1 MQLPDHGA
9 NPTYFVEAL
18 GLQMKENS
26 IDFSVNTNPLG
37 PPSFI
42 KENWLSYFSE
52 IEKYPDPKAMVL
64 KEIIAKQNDVDLNQV
79 VVGNGAAEIIF
90 LLAHVFREK
99 HVLIVEPTF
108 SEYRQACE
116 NHFCRVDSIT
126 LSPETNWALQ
136 PDMISKKLQSSD
148 LVFICNPNNP
158 TGVQYRKE
166 LLEKIIKEAKLA
178 NVVVV
183 IDEAFFD
190 FSLHQESVVP
200 LLHQYDNLVVLRSVT
215 KMYAIA
221 GIRLGYALSSEK
233 LVSSITRWQHP
244 WNTNQLAQ
252 QIGSRC
258 LLDLQFAKNTARYIA
273 EERNRLKRKL
283 VELEYSIS
291 PSSVNYYLLKE
302 KSEDRDL
309 LGLLTYLIEHQIIP
323 RHTYNFQGL
332 EGKYIRLAIKEQDE
346 NDKLLK
352 VLESWKAKC

>member
-1 MQLPDHGA
+1 MQLPEHGA

-52 IEKYPDPKAMVL
+52 IEKYPDPKAMVV
-64 KEIIAKQNDVDLNQV
+64 KETVAKQNGVERNQV

-90 LLAHVFREK
+90 LLANRFREK

-116 NHFCRVDSIT
+116 TYLCHVDSVT
-126 LSPETNWALQ
+126 LSPDTNWELQ
-136 PDMISKKLQSSD
+136 PDLIHEKLESSD
-148 LVFICNPNNP
+148 LLFICNPNNP
-158 TGVQYRKE
+158 TGVQYPKE
-166 LLEKIIKEAKLA
+166 RLEKIIKEAQLA

-190 FSLHQESVVP
+190 FSIHQESVVP
-200 LLHQYDNLVVLRSVT
+200 LVHQYDNLVVLRSVT

-221 GIRLGYALSSEK
+221 GLRLGYAIGSEK
-233 LVSSITRWQHP
+233 LVSSLTRWQHS

-258 LLDLQFAKNTARYIA
+258 LLDLQFAHNTAHYIA
-273 EERNRLKRKL
+273 EERNQLKRKL
-283 VELEYSIS
+283 EELEYSIS
-291 PSSVNYYLLKE
+291 FSSVNYYLLKE
-302 KSEDRDL
+302 KSGDRDL
-309 LGLLTYLIEHQIIP
+309 LPLLTYLIEHRIIP
-323 RHTYNFQGL
+323 RHTYNFRGL
-332 EGKYIRLAIKEQDE
+332 EGKYIRLAVKEQEE